1 MTQFVVPILIGL
13 PVAAA
18 VAWWLYSGERAK
30 SQADKRQRAV
40 LAALRFVSVLML
52 CLLVAGITLKIS
64 HKQVQHPIVVLAQD
78 NSSSIVANADSA
90 WYRTNYIAEIEKLK
104 QQLGGKYEVRSV
116 VFSDK
121 PTENEPITFVG
132 QTTNLSSVFDYVQ
145 TNFYG
150 ENIGALIIASDGIV
164 NQGAE
169 PLHKA
174 GAFSKPIYTI
184 ALGDTLPHP
193 DLSIDR
199 IVANRTAFRHSRFP
213 IMVCLKGEKVP
224 AGNYQLAVAEGDKI
238 LESRTV
244 AINSDYVYQK
254 ELFYID
260 GAEEGLHRYDI
271 RIDVPEN
278 DANKQ
283 NNHRSVVVDVSAKA
297 VNVLL
302 LQNSWHPDVSAIAQV
317 LSRNERYKLTIKNIA
332 DFDGRLAD
340 YSLLILH
347 QLPSG
352 KNGAQKIIEQA
363 REAEMPM
370 LFIVGN
376 QTDMKLLRS
385 LVPSVGIEQKRG
397 GNEDA
402 FPSLNAD
409 FQLFRTEFDATQT
422 ALFPPLNV
430 PYGDYQAVP
439 VGQVIFYQKIGSV
452 GTQRPLMYFVS
463 TATQK
468 IGFVAGEGLWRWRLA
483 DYASNGS
490 HSVTDE
496 IITKSIQYLCTNEKK
511 DRFEVTVADV
521 VPMHREVLF
530 DAVLYN
536 LSMEPVTTADVSL
549 EVTDQAG
556 TRIKSAFQPSAT
568 GYTLNIGRKPA
579 GRYNYT
585 TTATLGDEVLT
596 RRGQFMVVEESAE
609 MSSLQ
614 ADHSLLFRLAD
625 SHGGQ
630 MFTPD
635 NLDGLAN
642 AISENSEIADTVIV
656 TSRLL
661 RIIDLLPILLL
672 ALAFLSAEWFLRKFW
687 GME

>member
-18 VAWWLYSGERAK
+18 VAWWLYSGAKVK

-40 LAALRFVSVLML
+40 LAALRFLTVLLL
-52 CLLVAGITLKIS
+52 CLLVTGIALKIN
-64 HKQVQHPIVVLAQD
+64 HKQVQRPIIVLAQD
-78 NSSSIVANADSA
+78 NSSSVVANADSA
-90 WYRTNYIAEIEKLK
+90 WYRADYIAEIEKLK
-104 QQLGGKYEVRSV
+104 QQLGGKYDVRSIA
-116 VFSDK
+116 FSDK
-121 PTENEPITFVG
+121 PTENEPITFSG
-132 QTTNLSSVFDYVQ
+132 QTTNLSLVFDYVQ

-150 ENIGALIIASDGIV
+150 ENVGALIIASDGIV

-169 PLHKA
+169 PLHNA

-213 IMVCLKGEKVP
+213 IMVCIKGENVP
-224 AGNYQLAVAEGDKI
+224 FGDYQLTVSEGDTI
-238 LESRTV
+238 LSSRT
-244 AINSDYVYQK
+244 ISLKSDFVYQK
-254 ELFYID
+254 EIFYID

-283 NNHRSVVVDVSAKA
+283 NNRRSVVVDVSAKA

-352 KNGAQKIIEQA
+352 KNAAQKIIEQA

-370 LFIVGN
+370 MFIVGN
-376 QTDMKLLRS
+376 QTDIKLLRS

-402 FPSLNAD
+402 FPLLNAD
-409 FQLFRTEFDATQT
+409 FQLFRTEFDASQI

-430 PYGDYQAVP
+430 PYGDYQTVP
-439 VGQVIFYQKIGSV
+439 AGQVLFYQKIGSV
-452 GTQRPLMYFVS
+452 GTQRPLMYFAS
-463 TATQK
+463 TAMQK
-468 IGFVAGEGLWRWRLA
+468 IGFVAGEGLWRWRLS
-483 DYASNGS
+483 DFASNGS
-490 HSVTDE
+490 HNVTDE
-496 IITKSIQYLCTNEKK
+496 IITKSIQYLSNNEKK
-511 DRFEVTVADV
+511 DRFEVTVDDV
-521 VPMHREVLF
+521 IPMHREVLF

-536 LSMEPVTTADVSL
+536 LSMEPVTTADVVL
-549 EVTDQAG
+549 ELTDPAG
-556 TRIKSAFQPSAT
+556 NRIKSAFQPSAS

-579 GRYNYT
+579 GLYRYT
-585 TTATLGDEVLT
+585 ATATLGDEVLT

-609 MSSLQ
+609 MSSLK
-614 ADHSLLFRLAD
+614 ADHSLLFQLAD

-635 NLDGLAN
+635 NIGSLAD
-642 AISENSEIADTVIV
+642 AIVNNSEIADTVVV
-656 TSRLL
+656 TSKTL

-687 GME
+687 GMD

>member
-1 MTQFVVPILIGL
+1 MTQFFLPILIGL

-18 VAWWLYSGERAK
+18 VAWWLYSGARAK
-30 SQADKRQRAV
+30 SQADKRQCAV
-40 LAALRFVSVLML
+40 LAALRFLAVLAL
-52 CLLVAGITLKIS
+52 CLVVAGISLKINY
-64 HKQVQHPIVVLAQD
+64 KQVQRPIVVLAQD
-78 NSSSIVANADSA
+78 NSSSVVANADSA
-90 WYRTNYIAEIEKLK
+90 WYRADYIPKLEKLK
-104 QQLGGKYEVRSV
+104 QQLGGKFDVHSV

-121 PTENEPITFVG
+121 VTENEPVTFSG
-132 QTTNLSSVFDYVQ
+132 QTSNIATVFDYVQ

-150 ENIGALIIASDGIV
+150 ENVGAVVVASDGIV
-164 NQGAE
+164 NQGVD
-169 PLHKA
+169 PLYKA
-174 GAFSKPIYTI
+174 GAFSKPVYTI

-199 IVANRTAFRHSRFP
+199 IVANKTAFRHSRFP
-213 IMVCLKGEKVP
+213 IMVSVKGEKVP
-224 AGNYQLAVAEGDKI
+224 FGNYQLTVSEGDTVI
-238 LESRTV
+238 SSRT
-244 AINSDYVYQK
+244 ISLKSDFVYQK
-254 ELFYID
+254 EIFYID

-302 LQNSWHPDVSAIAQV
+302 LQNSWHPDASAFAQV
-317 LSRNERYKLTIKNIA
+317 LAKNERYKQTIKNIA
-332 DFDGRLAD
+332 DFDGRLGD
-340 YSLLILH
+340 YSLIILH
-347 QLPSG
+347 QLPSA
-352 KNGAQKIIEQA
+352 KNGVQRIVEQAQK
-363 REAEMPM
+363 AELPM
-370 LFIVGN
+370 LFVVGN
-376 QTDMKLLRS
+376 QTDMKALQK
-385 LVPSVGIEQKRG
+385 LVPVIGIEQKRG

-402 FPSLNAD
+402 YPTLNAD
-409 FQLFRTEFDATQT
+409 FQLFKTDFEPTQT

-430 PYGDYQAVP
+430 PYGDYRAVP
-439 VGQVIFYQKIGSV
+439 SGQVLFYQRIGSV
-452 GTQRPLMYFVS
+452 ATQRPLVWFVT

-468 IGFVAGEGLWRWRLA
+468 IGIVSGEGLWRWRLS
-483 DYASNGS
+483 DYATAGS

-496 IITKSIQYLCTNEKK
+496 IINKSVQYLCTSEKK
-511 DRFEVTVADV
+511 DRFEVRTDDV
-521 VPMHREVLF
+521 VPSHREVLF
-530 DAVLYN
+530 DAMLYN

-556 TRIKSAFQPSAT
+556 ARIKSAFQPSAT

-579 GRYNYT
+579 GRYSYT
-585 TTATLGDEVLT
+585 ATATLGDEVLT

-614 ADHSLLFRLAD
+614 AHHSLLFRLAD
-625 SHGGQ
+625 SYGGK
-630 MFTPD
+630 MFLPD
-635 NLDGLAN
+635 NLDGLAD
-642 AISENSEIADTVIV
+642 AITNNREIADTVIV

-661 RIIDLLPILLL
+661 RIIDLLPILLI

>member
-90 WYRTNYIAEIEKLK
+90 WYRTSYIEQIEKLK
-104 QQLGGKYEVRSV
+104 KQLSGKFEIRSV

-121 PTENEPITFVG
+121 TAENEPITFSG

-150 ENIGALIIASDGIV
+150 ENVGAVVIASDGIV

-169 PLHKA
+169 PLYKA
-174 GAFSKPIYTI
+174 AAFNKPVYTI

-199 IVANRTAFRHSRFP
+199 IVANKTAFRHSRFP
-213 IMVCLKGEKVP
+213 IMVSIKGEKVP
-224 AGNYQLAVAEGDKI
+224 FGNYQLTVSEGDTVI
-238 LESRTV
+238 SSRTIT
-244 AINSDYVYQK
+244 INSDFVYQK

-260 GAEEGLHRYDI
+260 GAGEGLHRYDV
-271 RIDVPEN
+271 RIDVPDN
-278 DANKQ
+278 DANRQ
-283 NNHRSVVVDVSAKA
+283 NNRRGVVVDVSDKPI
-297 VNVLL
+297 NVLL
-302 LQNSWHPDVSAIAQV
+302 LQNAWHPDVSALVQV
-317 LSRNERYKLTIKNIA
+317 LAKNERYNLTVRNIA
-332 DFDGRLAD
+332 DFNGRLDD

-352 KNGAQKIIEQA
+352 RNGAKKIVEQA

-370 LFIVGN
+370 LIVVGN

-385 LVPSVGIEQKRG
+385 LVPAVGIEQKRG
-397 GNEDA
+397 GNDDA
-402 FPSLNAD
+402 YPLQNVD
-409 FQLFRTEFDATQT
+409 FQLFKTDFDVTQT

-430 PYGDYQAVP
+430 PYGDYSVAP
-439 VGQVIFYQKIGSV
+439 AGQVLFYQKIGSV
-452 GTQRPLMYFVS
+452 GTQKPLVYFVTS
-463 TATQK
+463 GTQK
-468 IGFVAGEGLWRWRLA
+468 IGIVNGEGLWRWRLT
-483 DYASNGS
+483 DYVSNGS

-496 IITKSIQYLCTNEKK
+496 IVTKSMQYLCNNEKK

-530 DAVLYN
+530 DAMLYN

-579 GRYNYT
+579 GLYRYT
-585 TTATLGDEVLT
+585 ATATLGDEVLT

-609 MSSLQ
+609 MASLQ
-614 ADHSLLFRLAD
+614 ANHSLLFQLAD
-625 SHGGQ
+625 SHGGR
-630 MFTPD
+630 MFLPD
-635 NLDGLAN
+635 NLNSLAD
-642 AISENSEIADTVIV
+642 AIIANNEITDSVIV
-656 TSRLL
+656 INELL
-661 RIIDLLPILLL
+661 RIIDILPILLL

-687 GME
+687 GMD